1 MGGRAVQREVVTLAH
16 GGGGSAMAEMLSSM
30 VLPVLG
36 VRQVGEDAALAAG
49 VLLTTDSFV
58 VKPLVFPGGDIG
70 KLSVYGTVND
80 LAMRGGRPLAMTVGL
95 IVEEGLPLAQLEM
108 IVGSI
113 AQAAA
118 RCGVEVVGGDT
129 KVVEAGRSDGLYIN
143 TTGLGEPL
151 AAPEM
156 LPGVGR
162 ARPGDAVLL
171 NGPVGEHGIAVLA
184 ARESLDFAAAVVSDC
199 APLHELS
206 AALVEELGPSLH
218 CLHDPTR
225 GGLAAALNELAVAS
239 GVGLVA
245 DEAAIPRSAAVEAAC
260 ELLGFESLQV
270 ANEGKLVAVVE
281 GRMADVALAIMRS
294 HDVGRRAAVIGEVVE
309 RPAGRVLLKTRL
321 GTTRVLDMPSGELLP
336 RIC

>member
-1 MGGRAVQREVVTLAH
+1 M
-16 GGGGSAMAEMLSSM
+16 
-30 VLPVLG
+30 
-36 VRQVGEDAALAAG
+36 
-49 VLLTTDSFV
+49 
-58 VKPLVFPGGDIG
+58 
-70 KLSVYGTVND
+70 
-80 LAMRGGRPLAMTVGL
+80 
-95 IVEEGLPLAQLEM
+95 
-108 IVGSI
+108 
-113 AQAAA
+113 
-118 RCGVEVVGGDT
+118 
-129 KVVEAGRSDGLYIN
+129 
-143 TTGLGEPL
+143 
-151 AAPEM
+151 
-156 LPGVGR
+156 
-162 ARPGDAVLL
+162 LL